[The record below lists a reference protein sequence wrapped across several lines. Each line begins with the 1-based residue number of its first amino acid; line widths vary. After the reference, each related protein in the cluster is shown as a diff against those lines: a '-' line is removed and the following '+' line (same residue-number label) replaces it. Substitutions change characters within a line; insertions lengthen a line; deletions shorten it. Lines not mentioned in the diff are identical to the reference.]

1 MSLSK
6 SDLLVSINR
15 LLAEYLTIF
24 LVKIGRTHLNDTLAW
39 FKENVNSLN
48 IPGHPYP
55 WWVRNACVEI
65 LPRIQLATIS
75 CLICMSNLMKSTLII
90 PLLTLYFVG
99 SHICCCST
107 VYYFLSIPNP
117 HLYVLI
123 SHLSPPLLRLLFKYT
138 LSFSCQVKHLLK
150 TKYKWP

>member
-24 LVKIGRTHLNDTLAW
+24 LVKIGRTHLNYTLAAW

-48 IPGHPYP
+48 VPGHPYP

-75 CLICMSNLMKSTLII
+75 CLICMWNVMKSTHII

-107 VYYFLSIPNP
+107 VYYFLSIPNL
-117 HLYVLI
+117 HLCFKLTSVSSSLEIIIQIYSI
-123 SHLSPPLLRLLFKYT
+123 LFLPSQAPIKN
-138 LSFSCQVKHLLK
+138 
-150 TKYKWP
+150 